1 MPVIEH
7 RGPLAEIE
15 NVGTLGPEELAPR
28 GQSGYGLVEQRQHR
42 RQDCAEQRVESVHG
56 IQVADIADGALSI
69 VGGRPS
75 SSCNVAKT
83 ATTARLAST
92 SSGSDAS
99 SRTSPMNC
107 GS

>member
-1 MPVIEH
+1 MATVKLVLTP
-7 RGPLAEIE
+7 GA
-15 NVGTLGPEELAPR
+15 AW
-28 GQSGYGLVEQRQHR
+28 SDYGLVEQRQHR
-42 RQDCAEQRVESVHG
+42 RPDCAGQRVESVHG
-56 IQVADIADGALSI
+56 IQVAEIADGALATA
-69 VGGRPS
+69 GGRPS

-83 ATTARLAST
+83 ATAARLAST